1 MRPVLTLLGC
11 GIAGA
16 VLVLLPALG
25 VAQDIAPAQ
34 LPNGRLLSAVPGRPE
49 PTNSLPTTAAVSPDQ
64 RYVVLLNSGYG
75 TYTSGL
81 RQSIAV
87 FDRESNRLTD
97 FPDDRL
103 GRESKQSYFL
113 GLAFSRDGRH
123 LYASMSS
130 LTDPL
135 GQGRGST
142 GNGIAVYRFEN
153 GKVTP
158 ENFLAMPP
166 RRDIPQGKVRRQDMR
181 DVTYPA
187 GLSLGSGSGEDHLLV
202 ANNLSDEAVLRNAK
216 SGAVIYRFDLS
227 VFHRVPTALPY
238 TTVIS
243 GDGKRGYVSLWNAST
258 VVELDLEQG
267 RVLRQIPLG
276 RPSSDSEAGS
286 HPSAM
291 LFSQDETLLY
301 VALTNRDEV
310 AVIDRG
316 PGTVICHLSTK
327 LPGQKFGGS
336 DPNALALSPDGK
348 QLFVANATSDSVA
361 VFDLAAVRS
370 QDRLEPAGFIPTEWY
385 PTAIAAA
392 GDELFIASGKGQGSG
407 PATTLPPGVSGLG
420 RRYEYIAALIHGS
433 LARIPLPGLDRK
445 LAAYTQQVVESN
457 RSRGNTDR
465 VEFAAGGNPIR
476 HVIYIIKEN
485 RTYDQLFGDLAV
497 GDGDPSLAM
506 YGEEITPN
514 QHKLARQF
522 GVLDN
527 FYDSGDVSGDGHVW
541 STSATVTDYVEKTWP
556 ISYRGHERSYDY
568 EGENLEEIP
577 MDDNNPD
584 VSEPATGYLWRN
596 FAEHGISY
604 RHYGEY
610 IVSKWCRSRDA
621 HAEQA
626 EGEEGDACPR
636 GPIHKGEPLPGNVG
650 QPHGGPSPYP
660 WAIPL
665 LSRNLP
671 TKPEL
676 RNHFDPLFPDFEVN
690 YPDQLRVD
698 EFLNEFSGF
707 ARARAAG
714 SDTMPQF
721 VLLRLPDDHTAGGR
735 RGSPTPSASVAD
747 NDLAVGRVVEAIS
760 HSSFWED
767 TAILI
772 LEDDAQDGP
781 DHVDA
786 HRSIALVISKYA
798 PAPTKIAAG
807 SAPFVDHTF
816 YTTVNM
822 LRTIEALLGVPPMNV
837 NDARAAVMSSMFSGK
852 GDQPAFDA
860 DTRNRDNGLI
870 YQANTKSWAEGAKLD
885 FSHADAADTA
895 VLNRFLWR
903 DRMGEKPMPPPQH
916 NVFRQ

>member
-1 MRPVLTLLGC
+1 MRPIPPLLRCRIACTVLFLLVAP
-11 GIAGA
+11 GIAQE
-16 VLVLLPALG
+16 
-25 VAQDIAPAQ
+25 VAPVQ
-34 LPNGRLLSAVPGRPE
+34 LPNGRFLSAVPGWPE
-49 PTNSLPTTAAVSPDQ
+49 PTNSLPTTAVVSPDR

-81 RQSIAV
+81 RRSIAV
-87 FDRESNRLTD
+87 FDRESNQLTD

-135 GQGRGST
+135 GKGRGST
-142 GNGIAVYRFEN
+142 GNGIAAYRFEN

-158 ENFLAMPP
+158 ESFLEMPP
-166 RRDIPQGKVRRQDMR
+166 RRDVPQGKVRRQDMR

-187 GLSLGSGSGEDHLLV
+187 GLSLGSNSGEERLLV
-202 ANNLSDEAVLRNAK
+202 ANNLSDEAVLLNAK
-216 SGAVIYRFDLS
+216 NGALIYRFDLS

-238 TTVIS
+238 TTIIS
-243 GDGKRGYVSLWNAST
+243 GDGKRGYVSLWNASA

-267 RVLRQIPLG
+267 RALRQIPLG
-276 RPSSDSEAGS
+276 KPSSDSEAGS

-310 AVIDRG
+310 AVIDRR

-348 QLFVANATSDSVA
+348 QLFVANAASDSVA
-361 VFDLAAVRS
+361 VFDLAGIRS
-370 QDRLEPAGFIPTEWY
+370 QDRLDPAGFIPTEWF
-385 PTAIAAA
+385 PTALAVA

-407 PATTLPPGVSGLG
+407 PATTLPRGVSGLG

-433 LARIPLPGLDRK
+433 LARIPLPGLDQK

-476 HVIYIIKEN
+476 HMIYIIKEN

-556 ISYRGHERSYDY
+556 ISYRGHERTYDY
-568 EGENLEEIP
+568 EGENLKQIP

-596 FAEHGISY
+596 FAQHGITY

-610 IVSKWCRSRDA
+610 IVSKWCRSTDA
-621 HAEQA
+621 HAEQV

-636 GPIHKGEPLPGNVG
+636 GSIHKGESLPGNVG
-650 QPHGGPSPYP
+650 QPHGGPSPYS
-660 WAIPL
+660 WAIPV

-698 EFLNEFSGF
+698 EFLNEFGGF
-707 ARARAAG
+707 VRARAAG

-721 VLLRLPDDHTAGGR
+721 TLLRLPDDHTAGGR

-760 HSSFWED
+760 HSSYWDD

-798 PAPTKIAAG
+798 SAPAKTAAG

-816 YTTVNM
+816 YTTVNI

-837 NDARAAVMSSMFSGK
+837 NDARATVMSSMFSGK

-903 DRMGEKPMPPPQH
+903 DRMGEKPMPAPQH